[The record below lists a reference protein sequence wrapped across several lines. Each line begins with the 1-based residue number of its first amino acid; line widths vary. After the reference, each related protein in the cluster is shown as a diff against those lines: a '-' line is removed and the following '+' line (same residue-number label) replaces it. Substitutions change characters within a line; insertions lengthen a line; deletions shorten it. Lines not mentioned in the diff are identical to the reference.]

1 VLVSRMHVGEVR
13 ERQKCDHMC
22 RTDAE
27 LERYDESLLIGSL
40 MQVRLS
46 KCGHYKSA
54 TRGEPAE
61 IPRTGC
67 KARVAQISSIRYFL
81 FLHRTSR
88 LAPATGRN
96 VPDDHERAAVV
107 CDRSY
112 KQSNGRESA
121 SDLIKL
127 LLEVEGLRT

>member
-1 VLVSRMHVGEVR
+1 
-13 ERQKCDHMC
+13 
-22 RTDAE
+22 
-27 LERYDESLLIGSL
+27 
-40 MQVRLS
+40 MQVWLS

-61 IPRTGC
+61 IPRIGLSDC
-67 KARVAQISSIRYFL
+67 KARVAPSPSIRYFL

-112 KQSNGRESA
+112 KQSNGLESA